1 MQVGK
6 KVNKNNIC
14 NLRKR
19 TKYSSYQDALGNLC
33 VCACSVMSESSRPH
47 RLQPTRFLCPQDSPG
62 KKNTGVGGHFQS
74 HSWAYIPSKHNL
86 KRYMHPNIHSI
97 TVYNGSNLNI
107 HGQTN
112 E

>member
-62 KKNTGVGGHFQS
+62 KNTGVGCHFLLQGIFPTQESNPGLLYCRQMIYSLSHQGGHT
-74 HSWAYIPSKHNL
+74 K
-86 KRYMHPNIHSI
+86 
-97 TVYNGSNLNI
+97 
-107 HGQTN
+107 
-112 E
+112 